1 MRNTLFAAGA
11 AALLSA
17 GTALAQTSPAPAT
30 PPAAPATGAQQAAPA
45 TPAAPAAPAKVSVG
59 AAVVDASGASVG
71 TIAQVNGTTAI
82 VDTGT
87 NKVGVPVGNFA
98 AGPNGLVLGNT
109 KADLDAAAAQAA
121 AQTQAQTRALLVAG
135 TAVHGSAG
143 NVLGKVKSADDQFVT
158 VTSSKGGDVRLPVS
172 GFAATPAGLA
182 VGISQTDFDTAV
194 AAARR

>member
-11 AALLSA
+11 VALLSA

-30 PPAAPATGAQQAAPA
+30 PPAAPATGAQQAAPV
-45 TPAAPAAPAKVSVG
+45 APAAPANVSVG
-59 AAVVDASGASVG
+59 AAVVDATGASVG
-71 TIAQVNGTTAI
+71 TIAQVNGATAI

-109 KADLDAAAAQAA
+109 KAELDAAAAQAA
-121 AQTQAQTRALLVAG
+121 AQTQAQTKALLVAG

-182 VGISQTDFDTAV
+182 VGITQADFDKAV